1 MVDVLYVPLP
11 CDDTGTYTTSTDR
24 DPVEAR
30 GVGGIWPGHDWSNAL
45 FCVEDTAQGRAP
57 TGCAPVIDSR
67 SRGAAWGGF
76 VVFAPPRGV
85 RRRRR
90 RRRRRRLS
98 RIHLASCVVCL
109 GCVVC
114 VGVVGCT
121 FALFGASKSSIDGRG
136 GRARADSRWGDVA
149 R

>member
-57 TGCAPVIDSR
+57 TGCAPVTTVGRAVRRGVDLLFSR
-67 SRGAAWGGF
+67 HRAVF
-76 VVFAPPRGV
+76 VVV
-85 RRRRR
+85 VVVVVVVV
-90 RRRRRRLS
+90 
-98 RIHLASCVVCL
+98 IVVCRVFISRRASSVS
-109 GCVVC
+109 GVWCVLVWL
-114 VGVVGCT
+114 V
-121 FALFGASKSSIDGRG
+121 ALLHFL
-136 GRARADSRWGDVA
+136 ARQSR